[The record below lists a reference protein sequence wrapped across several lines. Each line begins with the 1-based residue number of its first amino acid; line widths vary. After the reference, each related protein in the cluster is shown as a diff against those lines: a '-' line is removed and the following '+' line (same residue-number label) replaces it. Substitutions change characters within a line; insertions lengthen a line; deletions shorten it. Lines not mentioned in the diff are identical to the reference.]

1 MAVKKNVIKHEG
13 KLDLGGFQI
22 DCFVLE
28 DGTRMLSAREMQRA
42 LKMVDDD
49 TSYQVAGTRL
59 LRYLDQKSLKPF
71 IYKEKDE
78 DHYNPVDCYQGDKK
92 VNGYEATV
100 LVDICDAFME
110 ANKNIPLSSRQK
122 IIAEQCEILIR
133 SFAKV
138 GIIALIDEATGY
150 KKAQDEYQRL
160 VGMYI
165 AEELRP
171 WLSTFEENY
180 YRDIYKLMDWDW
192 SLHTSG
198 VWKNHPQYVGKITND
213 IVYNKLP
220 RGVIDELNKLNPKN
234 DKGNRKHKHHQ
245 FLSENVGYRELLQHF
260 GKLSVIFSMYGK
272 GKYKE
277 AKAHIDSLLPDF
289 REWSQMQ
296 LDMPIS
302 ADNHHNL
309 TNYKGPKITPID
321 AQLKQALDYKPKD
334 SD

>member
-1 MAVKKNVIKHEG
+1 MDKKRLIKHEG

-71 IYKEKDE
+71 IYKEKE
-78 DHYNPVDCYQGDKK
+78 EGHYDPIICYQGDKK
-92 VNGYEATV
+92 INGYEATV

-110 ANKNIPLSSRQK
+110 ANNNISLSSRQA

-138 GIIALIDEATGY
+138 GIIALIDEATGF

-171 WLSTFEENY
+171 WLPTFEENY
-180 YRDIYKLMDWDW
+180 YQNIYKLMGWDW
-192 SLHTSG
+192 SMYTSG
-198 VWKNHPQYVGKITND
+198 AWKNHPQYVGKITNE

-234 DKGNRKHKHHQ
+234 EKGNRKHKHHQ

-260 GKLSVIFSMYGK
+260 GKLSVVFSMYGH
-272 GKYKE
+272 GDYKK

-289 REWSQMQ
+289 REGAQMSME
-296 LDMPIS
+296 MPIS
-302 ADNHHNL
+302 AE
-309 TNYKGPKITPID
+309 NYNSLSNSSEIKSTPID
-321 AQLKQALDYKPKD
+321 PQLKTAINHNPNK
-334 SD
+334 